1 MAAKLPYSSVMPET
15 NQVIGMD
22 NDINNKCMLKNNV
35 RKTLRVLDEQC
46 AVSGRYIWYNLP
58 PGITSELLERIIYYR
73 GQVAFFFMEDLGQFF
88 VLPYALDGTL
98 DCYGRY
104 NGITPLPFL
113 GENRAKDDKGK
124 EKPWIPGFTLKP
136 QYHIPYELTEDIMT
150 HGCVIIKD
158 YTPQL
163 SETITPRQVLNEP
176 ILDLMAE
183 ILPLARTNLIAHS
196 GVDGM
201 RVPDEDSEA
210 NVKLASR
217 AVTKAAMT
225 GDPWVPIVG
234 NVEFQSL
241 TSPGNPDIQNYLV
254 FLQALDNYRLSL
266 YGVGT
271 GGLFEKKAHMLQDE
285 ISMNQSK
292 VDCVLTD
299 GLKLR
304 QDACDIINSIW
315 GLGIWVDL
323 SETATGKDKDGDG
336 EASDSRTIEHINEN
350 QGGIEQDE

>member
-15 NQVIGMD
+15 NQVIGMTEEEK
-22 NDINNKCMLKNNV
+22 KCMLKNNI
-35 RKTLRVLDEQC
+35 RKTLRVLDEQN
-46 AVSGRYIWYNLP
+46 AVSGRYVWYNLP

-113 GENRAKDDKGK
+113 GENKAKDDKGK
-124 EKPWIPGFTLKP
+124 EKAWIPGFTLKP
-136 QYHIPYELTEDIMT
+136 QYHIPYNLNKDILT
-150 HGCVIIKD
+150 HGCVIIRD
-158 YTPQL
+158 YTPQA

-176 ILDLMAE
+176 ILDAMAE
-183 ILPLARTNLIAHS
+183 AFPLARTSLIAHS
-196 GVDGM
+196 GVKGM

-217 AVTKAAMT
+217 AITKAAMT

-234 NVEFQSL
+234 TIDFQDLTDGGTHNTQEYLLYMQSL
-241 TSPGNPDIQNYLV
+241 
-254 FLQALDNYRLSL
+254 DNFRLSL
-266 YGVGT
+266 YGLSN
-271 GGLFEKKAHMLQDE
+271 GGLFQKKSHMLEAEQK
-285 ISMNQSK
+285 MNQGQCS
-292 VDCVLTD
+292 CALTD

-304 QDACDIINSIW
+304 QDAATIINSIW
-315 GLGIWVDL
+315 GLDIWVEV
-323 SETATGKDKDGDG
+323 SETALNLDTNGDAV
-336 EASDSRTIEHINEN
+336 ASDSRTIEHINEN